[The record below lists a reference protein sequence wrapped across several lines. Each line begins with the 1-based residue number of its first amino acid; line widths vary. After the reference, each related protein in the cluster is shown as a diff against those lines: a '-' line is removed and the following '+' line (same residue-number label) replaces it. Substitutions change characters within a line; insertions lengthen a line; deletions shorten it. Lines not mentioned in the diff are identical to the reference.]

1 MSEDFDTEG
10 QCSPD
15 ILAKNL
21 VFSQKNNIVVSSQI
35 RLLCIPNAWI
45 TTHEK
50 CEDMFFVIFFYIG
63 YHRCPDQLWG

>member
-15 ILAKNL
+15 IY
-21 VFSQKNNIVVSSQI
+21 IVVSSQI
-35 RLLCIPNAWI
+35 RLLCIPNAW
-45 TTHEK
+45 TTTDEK
-50 CEDMFFVIFFYIG
+50 CEDMFFVIFFFYIG